1 MINNRPRVRMMIKP
15 VGNGH
20 ELVGFIPAGTDY
32 SLPGDHP
39 ETEYVVPL
47 AVVMIAVTI
56 CACIGLAIMAAFGI

>member
-1 MINNRPRVRMMIKP
+1 MSDNRPRVRMMLKP
-15 VGNGH
+15 IGNGH

-47 AVVMIAVTI
+47 AVVMILVVI
-56 CACIGLAIMAAFGI
+56 CACIGLAILTAIGV